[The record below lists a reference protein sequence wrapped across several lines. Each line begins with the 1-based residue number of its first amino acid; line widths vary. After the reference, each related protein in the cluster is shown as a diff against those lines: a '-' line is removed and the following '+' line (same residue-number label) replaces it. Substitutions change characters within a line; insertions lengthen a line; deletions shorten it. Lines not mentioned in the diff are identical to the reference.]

1 MRRVGSKRLVT
12 KLIAGWTVLPV
23 RLGVVMCARG
33 CCACGVEWRG
43 WEKRAGLGRR
53 SHLELKRGLHLELK
67 GVGLMSVERRR
78 QGDDEWK
85 CDEQKAQH
93 DLEALGFGV
102 L

>member
-1 MRRVGSKRLVT
+1 MSV
-12 KLIAGWTVLPV
+12 W
-23 RLGVVMCARG
+23 RG
-33 CCACGVEWRG
+33 CCVLISRGG
-43 WEKRAGLGRR
+43 WEKTAGLGRR
-53 SHLELKRGLHLELK
+53 SHLELKRGLHLELN

>member
-1 MRRVGSKRLVT
+1 MF
-12 KLIAGWTVLPV
+12 
-23 RLGVVMCARG
+23 
-33 CCACGVEWRG
+33 
-43 WEKRAGLGRR
+43 
-53 SHLELKRGLHLELK
+53 
-67 GVGLMSVERRR
+67 VERRR